1 MNYQQTNISCRVR
14 KLRRKQKLTQEKLA
28 QQLGI
33 SRQSIISVEKGQCLP
48 SLNLALQL
56 ASFFETTIED
66 IFFPEFMQ
74 MKKGGE
80 DKMDGALQRWSPF
93 RNVSTL
99 HDEIDR
105 LFEDAIFTPATMKT
119 AIMPAVNIRE
129 KNGAILIE
137 ADLPGLKEE
146 DIEVEIG
153 NDFVTLRG
161 ERKSEEET
169 KEKNY
174 YRKES
179 TWGSFSRT
187 IALPVEIKSEKA
199 TAEMKNGILTLTLPK
214 AQPPKTKTIKLKVAK
229 K

>member
-14 KLRRKQKLTQEKLA
+14 KLRQQQKLTQEKLA
-28 QQLGI
+28 RQLGI

-56 ASFFETTIED
+56 ASFFETTIEE
-66 IFFPEFMQ
+66 IFFPESNQ
-74 MKKGGE
+74 NKNEGE
-80 DKMDGALQRWSPF
+80 MIMDRNLQPWSPF

-105 LFEDAIFTPATMKT
+105 LFEDAVFAPREKVA
-119 AIMPAVNIRE
+119 AMPTVNIRE
-129 KNGAILIE
+129 KNGAFLLE

-146 DIEVEIG
+146 DLEVEIG
-153 NDFVTLRG
+153 NDFITLRG
-161 ERKSEEET
+161 ERKSEEEI

-174 YRKES
+174 YRQES
-179 TWGSFSRT
+179 SYGSFSRT
-187 IALPVEIKSEKA
+187 IALPNEIKPEKA
-199 TAEMKNGILTLTLPK
+199 SAEMKNGILTLTLPK
-214 AQPPKTKTIKLKVAK
+214 AETPKTKTIKLKVAK